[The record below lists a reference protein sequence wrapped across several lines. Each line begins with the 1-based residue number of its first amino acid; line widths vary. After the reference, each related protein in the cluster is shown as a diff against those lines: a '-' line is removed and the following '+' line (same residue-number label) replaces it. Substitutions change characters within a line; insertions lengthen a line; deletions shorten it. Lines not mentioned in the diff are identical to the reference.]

1 MTVIPEFE
9 HNNKI
14 RTDWNCAKSKG
25 SGGKKLEKLC
35 GIQNF
40 KDHCCARCSSL
51 LPKVVESTTKSPT
64 QIANPTTKSPTQT
77 ANVNKSGF
85 TPNDAKGAK
94 DASSPLL
101 IIGGGV
107 FILILIG
114 SSFIYFNRRVMC
126 EKFRRQNHQV
136 PEDQLPL
143 SELT

>member
-9 HNNKI
+9 HNNKT

-25 SGGKKLEKLC
+25 SGGKKLKKLC

-64 QIANPTTKSPTQT
+64 QIANPTTKSP

-85 TPNDAKGAK
+85 TPIDAK

-101 IIGGGV
+101 MIGGGV
-107 FILILIG
+107 LISILIG
-114 SSFIYFNRRVMC
+114 SSFIYFNRRVIC
-126 EKFRRQNHQV
+126 DKFRRQNHQV
-136 PEDQLPL
+136 PEYQLPL